1 MSARPARFAR
11 LEVFDA
17 SPAGAGLAELE
28 GTAIFIDCL
37 EFSERLRSA
46 TRAAKRREPRSA
58 SRSPSRSSEGFAVL
72 SVRGEEAAASACQA
86 WRRRAWSVDRADLA
100 HALRGAQRLRG
111 WAVSAA

>member
-46 TRAAKRREPRSA
+46 TRAAKRREAQER
-58 SRSPSRSSEGFAVL
+58 FAL
-72 SVRGEEAAASACQA
+72 ALTFERGL
-86 WRRRAWSVDRADLA
+86 RRAVRSW
-100 HALRGAQRLRG
+100 RGGGCFRLSGLEKEGLVR
-111 WAVSAA
+111 